1 MNKRIYLEV
10 TNELN
15 RFIKKCIDNNINLYN
30 ISYKKDKI
38 IVLIDVKD
46 YLKIKRLNY
55 YSKIRVIKYDGVLN
69 VKKII
74 KDNNYLLFNASKCSI
89 KEIVDEALF
98 FWLLFG

>member
-10 TNELN
+10 SNELN

-30 ISYKKDKI
+30 ISYVKDKI

-55 YSKIRVIKYDGVLN
+55 YSKIRVVKYDGLLN
-69 VKKII
+69 IKKIMI
-74 KDNNYLLFNASKCSI
+74 ISSFYF
-89 KEIVDEALF
+89 VT
-98 FWLLFG
+98 

>member
-10 TNELN
+10 SNELN

-55 YSKIRVIKYDGVLN
+55 YSKIRVVKYDGLLN
-69 VKKII
+69 I
-74 KDNNYLLFNASKCSI
+74 KSVNTDEL
-89 KEIVDEALF
+89 IVSDE
-98 FWLLFG
+98 G